1 MSMRRFVLIT
11 HFSAIFI
18 LVFVL
23 VYVLLLVPRGS
34 RPTYEHALVK
44 LGVCPRGRLKICI
57 VETERLGTADT
68 DRRLAQSSLS

>member
-23 VYVLLLVPRGS
+23 VYVLLLVPRDP
-34 RPTYEHALVK
+34 PTYEHVLVK